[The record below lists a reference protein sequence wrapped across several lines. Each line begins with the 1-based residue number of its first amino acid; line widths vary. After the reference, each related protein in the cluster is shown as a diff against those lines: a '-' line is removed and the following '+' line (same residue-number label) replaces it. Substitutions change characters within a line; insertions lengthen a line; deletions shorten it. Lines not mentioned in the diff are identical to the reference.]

1 MKAEFTRRDF
11 LRSSTLGGAGLVIA
25 FYLPTKADL
34 RGQGAQ
40 PPFQPNA
47 WLQVDPQDNVTI
59 WVGKSEMGQGVRTSL
74 PMIVAEELDADWKRV
89 RIEPAQAD
97 ASKYGNQLTGGST
110 SVRTSWEPLRQAGAQ
125 ARAVLVAAA
134 AQNWGV
140 APESCRTE
148 NGSVIHDASGRRAR
162 YGSLAEAAA
171 KLPVPEKPPLKHAK
185 DFRIVGKSLPRLDI
199 PAKVDGSAQFGID
212 VRVPGMLFA
221 VVARCP
227 VFGGKVA
234 RFDATRAKA
243 VKGVRAVT
251 PISNGVA
258 VVADSTWAAMEGRKA
273 LDVTWDEGP
282 HAGLTS
288 AEISRRFAKLAAGPA
303 AVARHDGDVE
313 AALKGAARTLEAVY
327 EVPFLAHATM
337 EPMNATADVRSGSCE
352 VWAPTQ
358 FPAMAQ
364 EVAGKIAGVR
374 PEKATVHITLM
385 GCGFGRRTEADFV
398 ADAVE
403 ASKAVGKP
411 VQVLWTREDDMQHDH
426 YRPASYHVLRAGL
439 DADGRLI
446 AWTHRVVA
454 PSIRGQYGATV
465 EGGGVDLGAVD
476 GAVDL
481 PYAIPNLRVDYV
493 MANTAVPVGY
503 WRSVYASQTAFAN
516 ECFLDEIAAA
526 AGKDPVEL
534 RRDLLRNAPH
544 HKAVLELVAEKSGWG
559 KPLAAGRFRGLA
571 VHKSFH
577 TCVAEV
583 AEVSL
588 EKDGTPRVHRV
599 VCAIDCGLPVNPAG
613 IASQMQSGIVYG
625 LSAALRGKIT
635 IDKGRVQQSNFDD
648 YQVLRFDEM
657 PHVEAHIVPSTE
669 PPTGTGEPGLPPIA
683 PAVANAVS
691 AARGERVRKLPIVL
705 V

>member
-1 MKAEFTRRDF
+1 MKTGLTRRDF
-11 LRSSTLGGAGLVIA
+11 LQTSALGGAGLVIA
-25 FYLPTKADL
+25 FYLPAKAEL
-34 RGQGAQ
+34 HGQGA
-40 PPFQPNA
+40 PPSFQPNA
-47 WLQVDPQDNVTI
+47 WLQIDPEDNVTI

-74 PMIVAEELDADWKRV
+74 PMIVAEELDADWTRV
-89 RIEPAQAD
+89 RVEPALAD
-97 ASKYGNQLTGGST
+97 SRKYGNQLTGGST
-110 SVRTSWEPLRQAGAQ
+110 SVRTSWEPLRKAGAQ
-125 ARAVLVAAA
+125 ARAMLIAAVA
-134 AQNWGV
+134 QSWGV
-140 APESCRTE
+140 APNSCRTE
-148 NGSVIHDASGRRAR
+148 SGSVIHEPSGRRAG
-162 YGSLAEAAA
+162 YGSLVEAAA
-171 KLPVPEKPPLKHAK
+171 KLPVPEKPPLKNAR
-185 DFRIVGKSLPRLDI
+185 DFRIVGQSLPRLDI
-199 PAKVDGSAQFGID
+199 PGKVDGSARFGID
-212 VRVPGMLFA
+212 ARAPGMLFA

-227 VFGGKVA
+227 VFGGKLA
-234 RFDATRAKA
+234 HFDATRAKT

-251 PISNGVA
+251 PITSGVA

-273 LDVTWDEGP
+273 LDVTWNEGP
-282 HAGLTS
+282 HAALTS
-288 AEISRRFAKLAAGPA
+288 AEISRRFARLAAGPA
-303 AVARHDGDVE
+303 AVAREDRAVD
-313 AALKGAARTLEAVY
+313 AALKRAARTLEAVY

-337 EPMNATADVRSGSCE
+337 EPMNATAYVHRGSCE

-358 FPAMAQ
+358 FPSLAQ
-364 EVAGKIAGVR
+364 QVAAKIAGLP
-374 PEKATVHITLM
+374 PEKVTVHITLL
-385 GCGFGRRTEADFV
+385 GGGFGRRAEADYV
-398 ADAVE
+398 TDAVE
-403 ASKAVGKP
+403 ASKAVGAP
-411 VQVLWTREDDMQHDH
+411 VQVLWTREDDMQHDV

-454 PSIRGQYGATV
+454 PSIGAQRGEKV
-465 EGGGVDLGAVD
+465 EGGLDTSAVD
-476 GAVDL
+476 GAADL

-493 MANTAVPVGY
+493 MANTAVPTGY

-516 ECFLDEIAAA
+516 ECFLDEIAAV

-534 RRDLLRNAPH
+534 RRALLNKSPH

-559 KPLAAGRFRGLA
+559 QPLPAGRFRGLA

-577 TCVAEV
+577 SFVGEV

-613 IASQMQSGIVYG
+613 VASQMQSGIVYG

-635 IDKGRVQQSNFDD
+635 ISKGRVQQNNFDD

-657 PHVEAHIVPSTE
+657 PQVEVYIVPSSE

-691 AARGERVRKLPIVL
+691 AARGQRVRKLPIL
-705 V
+705 A

>member
-1 MKAEFTRRDF
+1 MKADFTRREF
-11 LRSSTLGGAGLVIA
+11 LRAGAVGGAGLVIA
-25 FYLPTKADL
+25 FYLPSKADL
-34 RGQGAQ
+34 RGQGVQ
-40 PPFQPNA
+40 PPFHPNA
-47 WLQVDPQDNVTI
+47 WLQIDPEDNVTI

-89 RIEPAQAD
+89 RIEPALAD
-97 ASKYGNQLTGGST
+97 ARQYGNQLTGGST
-110 SVRTSWEPLRQAGAQ
+110 SVRTSWEPLRKAGAQ
-125 ARAVLVAAA
+125 ARAMLIAAA
-134 AQNWGV
+134 AESWGV
-140 APESCRTE
+140 APDSCRTD
-148 NGSVIHDASGRRAR
+148 NGMVIHEPSSHRAR
-162 YGSLAEAAA
+162 YGSIAEAAA
-171 KLPVPEKPPLKHAK
+171 KLPVPDKPPLKHVK
-185 DFRIVGKSLPRLDI
+185 DFRIIGQSLPRLDV
-199 PAKVDGSAQFGID
+199 PSKVDGTAQFGID
-212 VRVPGMLFA
+212 VRIPGMLFA

-227 VFGGKVA
+227 VFGGKLS

-243 VKGVRAVT
+243 VKGVHTVV

-258 VVADSTWAAMEGRKA
+258 VVAESTWAAMEGRKV
-273 LDVTWDEGP
+273 LDISWDAGP
-282 HAGLTS
+282 HARLTS
-288 AEISRRFAKLAAGPA
+288 AEISRTFTKLAAGPA
-303 AVARHDGDVE
+303 AVARAEGDVE
-313 AALKGAARTLEAVY
+313 AALKRAARTLEAVY

-337 EPMNATADVRSGSCE
+337 EPMNATAEVGRNSCQ

-358 FPAMAQ
+358 FPSVAQ
-364 EVAGKIAGVR
+364 QVAGKIVGVP
-374 PEKATVHITLM
+374 PEKVTLHITLM
-385 GCGFGRRTEADFV
+385 GCGFGRRTETDFV
-398 ADAVE
+398 IDAVE

-426 YRPASYHVLRAGL
+426 YRPASRHVLRAGL

-454 PSIRGQYGATV
+454 PSIRGQYGEKV
-465 EGGGVDLGAVD
+465 EGGVDLGAVD
-476 GAVDL
+476 GAADL

-493 MANTAVPVGY
+493 MANTPVPVGY

-516 ECFLDEIAAA
+516 ECFLDEIANAT
-526 AGKDPVEL
+526 GKDPVEL

-577 TCVAEV
+577 SYVAEV
-583 AEVSL
+583 AELSL
-588 EKDGTPRVHRV
+588 EKDGTPRVLRV

-648 YQVLRFDEM
+648 YQMLRFDEM
-657 PHVEAHIVPSTE
+657 PHVEVHIVPSTE
-669 PPTGTGEPGLPPIA
+669 PPTGTGEPGVPPVA

-691 AARGERVRKLPIVL
+691 AARGERVRKLPIVA
-705 V
+705 

>member
-1 MKAEFTRRDF
+1 MRTELTRREF
-11 LRSSTLGGAGLVIA
+11 LRSGAVGGAGLVIA
-25 FYLPTKADL
+25 FYLPAKAEPKSRGTK
-34 RGQGAQ
+34 
-40 PPFQPNA
+40 PSFQPNA
-47 WLQVDPQDNVTI
+47 WLQIDPEDNVTI

-74 PMIVAEELDADWKRV
+74 PMIVAEELDADWTRV
-89 RIEPAQAD
+89 RIEPALAD
-97 ASKYGNQLTGGST
+97 TQKYGNQLTGGST
-110 SVRTSWEPLRQAGAQ
+110 SVRTSWERLRKAGAQ
-125 ARAVLVAAA
+125 ARAMLIAAA

-140 APESCRTE
+140 APDSCRTE
-148 NGSVIHDASGRRAR
+148 NGSVIHELSGRRAR

-171 KLPVPEKPPLKHAK
+171 KLPVPEKPPLKNPR
-185 DFRIVGKSLPRLDI
+185 DFRIIGQSLPRLDI
-199 PAKVDGSAQFGID
+199 PEKVDGSAGFGID
-212 VRVPGMLFA
+212 VRVPGMLFG

-243 VKGVRAVT
+243 VKGVRAVA
-251 PISNGVA
+251 PISSGVA
-258 VVADSTWAAMEGRKA
+258 VIADSTWAAMEGRKA
-273 LDVTWDEGP
+273 LDVTWNEGP
-282 HAGLTS
+282 HAALTS
-288 AEISRRFAKLAAGPA
+288 AEISRRFARLAAGPA
-303 AVARHDGDVE
+303 AVAREEGDAE
-313 AALKGAARTLEAVY
+313 AALKRAARKLEAVY
-327 EVPFLAHATM
+327 EVPYLAHATM
-337 EPMNATADVRSGSCE
+337 EPMNATAYVRPGSCE

-358 FPAMAQ
+358 FPSMAQ
-364 EVAGKIAGVR
+364 QVAGKIAGLP
-374 PEKATVHITLM
+374 PEKVTVHITLL
-385 GCGFGRRTEADFV
+385 GGGFGRRAEADYV

-403 ASKAVGKP
+403 TSKAVGAP
-411 VQVLWTREDDMQHDH
+411 VQVLWTREDDMQHDV

-454 PSIRGQYGATV
+454 PSIGGQRGEKL
-465 EGGGVDLGAVD
+465 EGGLDTSAVD
-476 GAVDL
+476 GAADL

-493 MANTAVPVGY
+493 MANTAVPTGY

-534 RRDLLRNAPH
+534 RRALLNKAPH

-559 KPLAAGRFRGLA
+559 QALPAGRFRGLA
-571 VHKSFH
+571 VHGSFH
-577 TCVAEV
+577 SCVAEV

-588 EKDGTPRVHRV
+588 AKDGTPQVHRV

-613 IASQMQSGIVYG
+613 VASQMQSGIVYG

-648 YQVLRFDEM
+648 YQVLRFNEM
-657 PHVEAHIVPSTE
+657 PQVEVHIVPSSE
-669 PPTGTGEPGLPPIA
+669 APTGTGEPGLPPIA

-691 AARGERVRKLPIVL
+691 AARGQRVRKLPIL
-705 V
+705 A

>member
-1 MKAEFTRRDF
+1 MKIELTRRDF
-11 LRSSTLGGAGLVIA
+11 LRSSALGGAGLVIA
-25 FYLPTKADL
+25 FYLPTKADM

-74 PMIVAEELDADWKRV
+74 PMIVAEELDADWARV
-89 RIEPAQAD
+89 RIEPALAD
-97 ASKYGNQLTGGST
+97 ARKYGNQLTGGST
-110 SVRTSWEPLRQAGAQ
+110 SVRTSWEPLRNAGAQ
-125 ARAVLVAAA
+125 ARAMLITAA
-134 AQNWGV
+134 AQGWGV

-148 NGSVIHDASGRRAR
+148 NGAVLDSASGRRAR

-171 KLPVPEKPPLKHAK
+171 KLPVPDKPPLKHVK
-185 DFRIVGKSLPRLDI
+185 DFRIIGKSLPRLDI

-212 VRVPGMLFA
+212 VRVPGMLFV

-227 VFGGKVA
+227 VFGGKPA

-251 PISNGVA
+251 PISSGVA
-258 VVADSTWAAMEGRKA
+258 VVAESTWAAMEGRKA
-273 LDVTWDEGP
+273 LEITWDEGP
-282 HAGLTS
+282 NASLTS
-288 AEISRRFAKLAAGPA
+288 AEISRGFAKLAAGPA
-303 AVARHDGDVE
+303 AVAREEGDAE
-313 AALKGAARTLEAVY
+313 AALKRAARTLEAVY

-337 EPMNATADVRSGSCE
+337 EPMNATADVGRGACK

-358 FPAMAQ
+358 FPSMAQ
-364 EVAGKIAGVR
+364 QVAGKIAGLP
-374 PEKATVHITLM
+374 PEKVVVHITLL
-385 GCGFGRRTEADFV
+385 GGGFGRRAEADFV

-403 ASKAVGKP
+403 TSKAVGAP
-411 VQVLWTREDDMQHDH
+411 VQVLWTREDDMQHDV

-439 DADGRLI
+439 DADGQLI

-454 PSIRGQYGATV
+454 PSIRGQRGEKL
-465 EGGGVDLGAVD
+465 EGGLDHGAVD
-476 GAVDL
+476 GAADL
-481 PYAIPNLRVDYV
+481 PYAIPNLHVDYV
-493 MANTAVPVGY
+493 MANTPVPVGY

-516 ECFLDEIAAA
+516 ECFLDEIAVS
-526 AGKDPVEL
+526 AGKDAVEL
-534 RRDLLRNAPH
+534 RRDLLRDAPH

-559 KPLAAGRFRGLA
+559 KPLAAGHFRGLA

-577 TCVAEV
+577 SYVAEV

-588 EKDGTPRVHRV
+588 EKDGTPRIHRV
-599 VCAIDCGLPVNPAG
+599 ACAIDCGLPVNPAG
-613 IASQMQSGIVYG
+613 VVSQMQSGIVYG

-635 IDKGRVQQSNFDD
+635 VDKGRVQQSNFDD
-648 YQVLRFDEM
+648 YQPLYFDEM

-691 AARGERVRKLPIVL
+691 AARGQRVRRLPIAG
-705 V
+705 

>member
-1 MKAEFTRRDF
+1 MTTELTRRDF
-11 LRSSTLGGAGLVIA
+11 LRTSALGGTGLVIA

-74 PMIVAEELDADWKRV
+74 PMIVAEELDADWTHV
-89 RIEPAQAD
+89 RIEPALAD
-97 ASKYGNQLTGGST
+97 AHKYGNQLTGGST
-110 SVRTSWEPLRQAGAQ
+110 SVRTSWEPLRRAGAQ
-125 ARAVLVAAA
+125 ARAMLIAAA
-134 AQNWGV
+134 AQSWGV
-140 APESCRTE
+140 APESCRAE
-148 NGSVIHDASGRRAR
+148 SGSVVHDASGRRAR

-171 KLPVPEKPPLKHAK
+171 KLPVPEKPPLKNSN
-185 DFRIVGKSLPRLDI
+185 DFRIIGKSLPRLDT
-199 PAKVDGSAQFGID
+199 PSKVDGSARFGID

-227 VFGGKVA
+227 VFGGKLA
-234 RFDATRAKA
+234 RFDPTRAKA
-243 VKGVRAVT
+243 VKGVRAVV
-251 PISNGVA
+251 PISSGVA
-258 VVADSTWAAMEGRKA
+258 VVANSTWAALQGRKA

-282 HAGLTS
+282 HAALTS
-288 AEISRRFAKLAAGPA
+288 AEISRTFAKLAAGPA
-303 AVARHDGDVE
+303 AVAREEGDAE
-313 AALKGAARTLEAVY
+313 AALKRAARTLEAVY

-337 EPMNATADVRSGSCE
+337 EPMNATADVRPGSCE
-352 VWAPTQ
+352 VWVPTQ
-358 FPAMAQ
+358 FPSMAQ
-364 EVAGKIAGVR
+364 QVAGKIAGLP
-374 PEKATVHITLM
+374 PEKVTVHITLL
-385 GCGFGRRTEADFV
+385 GGGFGRRAEADFV

-403 ASKAVGKP
+403 VSKAAGAP
-411 VQVLWTREDDMQHDH
+411 VQVLWTREDDMQHDR

-454 PSIRGQYGATV
+454 PSISGQRGEKL
-465 EGGGVDLGAVD
+465 EGGLDHGAVD
-476 GAVDL
+476 GAADL

-493 MANTAVPVGY
+493 MANTPVPVGY

-526 AGKDPVEL
+526 ANKDPVEL
-534 RRDLLRNAPH
+534 RRDLLRNSPH
-544 HKAVLELVAEKSGWG
+544 HKAVLELVTLKSGWG
-559 KPLAAGRFRGLA
+559 KPLPAGHFRGLA

-577 TCVAEV
+577 SYVAEV

-599 VCAIDCGLPVNPAG
+599 VCAIDCGLAVNPQG
-613 IASQMQSGIVYG
+613 VGSQMQSGIVYG

-648 YQVLRFDEM
+648 YQPLRFDEM
-657 PHVEAHIVPSTE
+657 PQVEVHIVPSTE

-691 AARGERVRKLPIVL
+691 AVRGQRVRKLPIMG
-705 V
+705 

>member
-1 MKAEFTRRDF
+1 MKSELTRRDF
-11 LRSSTLGGAGLVIA
+11 LRSSALGGAGLLIA

-34 RGQGAQ
+34 HGQGVQ
-40 PPFQPNA
+40 SPFQPNA

-59 WVGKSEMGQGVRTSL
+59 WVAKSEMGQGVRTSL
-74 PMIVAEELDADWKRV
+74 PMIVAEELDADWARV
-89 RIEPAQAD
+89 RIEPALAD
-97 ASKYGNQLTGGST
+97 ARKYGNQLTGGST
-110 SVRTSWEPLRQAGAQ
+110 SVRTSWEPLRKAGAQ
-125 ARAVLVAAA
+125 ARAMLIAAA
-134 AQNWGV
+134 AQKWGV
-140 APESCRTE
+140 APGSCHTE
-148 NGSVIHDASGRRAR
+148 NGAVLHSASGRRAS
-162 YGSLAEAAA
+162 YGSLAEAAG
-171 KLPVPEKPPLKHAK
+171 KLPVPEKPPLKNTK
-185 DFRIVGKSLPRLDI
+185 DFRIVGRSLPRLDI

-227 VFGGKVA
+227 VFGGKPA

-243 VKGVRAVT
+243 VKGVRAVMT
-251 PISNGVA
+251 VSNGVA
-258 VVADSTWAAMEGRKA
+258 VVADSTWAAMEGRQA

-282 HAGLTS
+282 HASLTS
-288 AEISRRFAKLAAGPA
+288 AEISQRFAKLAAGPA
-303 AVARHDGDVE
+303 AVARHDGDAE
-313 AALKGAARTLEAVY
+313 AALKRAARTLEAVY

-358 FPAMAQ
+358 APSMAQ
-364 EVAGKIAGVR
+364 QVAGKIVGVP
-374 PEKATVHITLM
+374 PEKVTVHITLM
-385 GCGFGRRTEADFV
+385 GCGFGRRTEGDFV
-398 ADAVE
+398 VDAVE
-403 ASKAVGKP
+403 ASKAAGKP

-426 YRPASYHVLRAGL
+426 YRPASYHLLRAGL

-454 PSIRGQYGATV
+454 PSIRGQYGDKV
-465 EGGGVDLGAVD
+465 EGGVDFGAVD

-493 MANTAVPVGY
+493 MANTPVPVGY

-526 AGKDPVEL
+526 VGKDPVEL

-559 KPLAAGRFRGLA
+559 KSLVAGRFRGLA

-577 TCVAEV
+577 TYVAEV

-599 VCAIDCGLPVNPAG
+599 VCAVDCGLPVNPAG
-613 IASQMQSGIVYG
+613 IVSQMQSGIVFG

-648 YQVLRFDEM
+648 YPPLRFDEM

-669 PPTGTGEPGLPPIA
+669 PPTGTGEPGVPPIA

-691 AARGERVRKLPIVL
+691 AARGQRVRRLPIVG
-705 V
+705 

>member
-1 MKAEFTRRDF
+1 M
-11 LRSSTLGGAGLVIA
+11 
-25 FYLPTKADL
+25 
-34 RGQGAQ
+34 
-40 PPFQPNA
+40 
-47 WLQVDPQDNVTI
+47 
-59 WVGKSEMGQGVRTSL
+59 
-74 PMIVAEELDADWKRV
+74 
-89 RIEPAQAD
+89 
-97 ASKYGNQLTGGST
+97 
-110 SVRTSWEPLRQAGAQ
+110 SWEPLRKAGAQ
-125 ARAVLVAAA
+125 ARAMLIAAA
-134 AQNWGV
+134 AESWGV
-140 APESCRTE
+140 APASCRTE
-148 NGSVIHDASGRRAR
+148 NGAVLHSASGRRAR

-171 KLPVPEKPPLKHAK
+171 KLPVPDKPPLKHVK

-199 PAKVDGSAQFGID
+199 PAKVDGSAHFGID

-227 VFGGKVA
+227 VFGGKPA

-251 PISNGVA
+251 PISSGIA

-273 LDVTWDEGP
+273 LDITWDEGP
-282 HAGLTS
+282 HASLTS
-288 AEISRRFAKLAAGPA
+288 AEISRRFAKLATGPA
-303 AVARHDGDVE
+303 AVARHDGDAE
-313 AALKGAARTLEAVY
+313 AALKRAARRLEAVY

-337 EPMNATADVRSGSCE
+337 EPMNATADIRHGSCE

-358 FPAMAQ
+358 FPSMAQ
-364 EVAGKIAGVR
+364 EVAGKIAGV
-374 PEKATVHITLM
+374 PAEKVVVHITLL
-385 GCGFGRRTEADFV
+385 GGGFGRRTEGDFV

-403 ASKAVGKP
+403 ASKAVGAP
-411 VQVLWTREDDMQHDH
+411 VQVLWTREDDMQHDV

-454 PSIRGQYGATV
+454 PSIRGQGGEKL
-465 EGGGVDLGAVD
+465 EGGLDRGAVD

-493 MANTAVPVGY
+493 MANTPVPVGY

-516 ECFLDEIAAA
+516 ECFLDEIANA

-577 TCVAEV
+577 TYVAEV

-599 VCAIDCGLPVNPAG
+599 VCAIDCGLAVNPAG

-625 LSAALRGKIT
+625 LSAAIRGKIT
-635 IDKGRVQQSNFDD
+635 VDKGRVQQSNFDD
-648 YQVLRFDEM
+648 YQPLRFGEM
-657 PHVEAHIVPSTE
+657 PHVEAYIVPSTA

-691 AARGERVRKLPIVL
+691 AARGQRVRKLPMVS